1 MAGNQVAFEAAVKK
15 AQSYAWEERW
25 MKAIEQYEAAI
36 AEFPDDASVRSGLA
50 FAYYKGER
58 LKEAL
63 REYRKV
69 RDVNPEDPVART
81 KLAQIL
87 GDLGRGADAAEAW
100 MDLAELYA
108 RQQAMQRGL
117 AAYREAV
124 RAEPTNKEAR
134 ERLAAALGRER
145 ETAEASDE
153 YLALAKLCHDE
164 GDEKKTAACCRRALS
179 LDGRNK
185 GARAL
190 LERVTSGNGAVDD
203 AQPLWANSEELGP
216 VDEAVKTALGALAET
231 LLADGDLMGAPQ
243 TSSPVQVNE
252 AAADARSQIG
262 AVLGKAVDFHSR
274 GMIEEALAC
283 YQDLLQKGVARAEV
297 VFSLGVLNKEL
308 CHFDEAV
315 KHLKKTTGVPEYSLA
330 SYLSLGECYWAQ
342 GRVSEALD
350 SFLRG
355 LKIIDLSTVGEDRA
369 ADLEKAYQDLAA
381 GGWRGGDG
389 RGSELLVHSLL
400 DLLTGGEWRQKVQQ
414 ARSKLES
421 LAENGV
427 ISILPEVLDIPG
439 GDEVVDLMVRSREY
453 LKAGMPLTA
462 LEESYRAIRLA
473 PTYLPVHMG
482 LAEVFAQQG
491 KSEEAMSKYA
501 AVAAAHLMRGE
512 PRKAME
518 VYRKALVAAPMT
530 ISIRERLLDLLV
542 AHDELDL
549 ALDEYVA
556 LGESYYRLARVDV
569 AVEEFEQALK
579 LADRTKA
586 STAWRVGV
594 LHRVADLHMQR
605 VRWKEATA
613 AYERI
618 LRLAPDDEQ
627 AGFRL
632 IELRYRLGQETLAL
646 RDLDALIVLYGK
658 RQELRG
664 IVSVLKELV
673 ASYPQEVSLRSRLS
687 RIYVELGMK
696 KEAIAELDTL
706 GELQLEAGRRREAME
721 TLRTIIS
728 LGPEQQEGYTQL
740 LRELGGSKPTDEF

>member
-1 MAGNQVAFEAAVKK
+1 MSGNQVAFEAAVKK

-36 AEFPDDASVRSGLA
+36 AEFPDDVSVRSGLA
-50 FAYYKGER
+50 FAYYRGER

-63 REYRKV
+63 REYRRV
-69 RDVNPEDPVART
+69 RDASPEDPVART
-81 KLAQIL
+81 KIAQIL
-87 GDLGRGADAAEAW
+87 GDLGRSADAAEAW
-100 MDLAELYA
+100 MDLADLYA
-108 RQQAMQRGL
+108 RQKAAKRAM

-124 RAEPTNKEAR
+124 RSQPTNKEAR
-134 ERLAAALGRER
+134 ERLAAALDRER
-145 ETAEASDE
+145 ETAEASGE
-153 YLALAKLCHDE
+153 YLALARLWHDE
-164 GDEKKTAACCRRALS
+164 GDEKRTATCCRRALS

-190 LERVTSGNGAVDD
+190 LERLTSGNGAVDD
-203 AQPLWANSEELGP
+203 APPLLRNREELGP
-216 VDEAVKTALGALAET
+216 VDEAVKTALGALAEA
-231 LLADGDLMGAPQ
+231 LLADGDLMGAPEP
-243 TSSPVQVNE
+243 SSPPEVDE
-252 AAADARSQIG
+252 AAADTRSHVG

-274 GMIEEALAC
+274 GMIEEALGC
-283 YQDLLQKGVARAEV
+283 YEDLLHKGVARPEV

-308 CHFDEAV
+308 SHFDEAA
-315 KHLKKTTGVPEYSLA
+315 KHLKRTKEVPAYSLA

-342 GRVSEALD
+342 GRAGEALD
-350 SFLRG
+350 SFLQG
-355 LKIIDLSTVGEDRA
+355 LKIIDLSIAGEDRT
-369 ADLEKAYQDLAA
+369 ADLEEAYRDLAA

-400 DLLTGGEWRQKVQQ
+400 DLLTGSDWRRKVQD
-414 ARSKLES
+414 ARRKLES

-427 ISILPEVLDIPG
+427 VPILPEVLDIPG
-439 GDEVVDLMVRSREY
+439 GDEVVDRMVRSREY
-453 LKAGMPLTA
+453 LRAGMPLTA

-491 KSEEAMSKYA
+491 KAEEAVGKYA

-512 PRKAME
+512 PRRAME
-518 VYRKALVAAPMT
+518 VYRKALAAAPMT
-530 ISIRERLLDLLV
+530 IPIRERLIDLLE
-542 AHDELDL
+542 AQGELDL
-549 ALDEYVA
+549 ALDEYIA

-569 AVEEFEQALK
+569 ALEKFEQALK
-579 LADRTKA
+579 LADQTKA
-586 STAWRVGV
+586 PTAWRVGV
-594 LHRVADLHMQR
+594 LHRVADLQMQR
-605 VRWKEATA
+605 VSWKEATA
-613 AYERI
+613 TYERI
-618 LRLAPDDEQ
+618 LRLSPDDEQ

-632 IELRYRLGQETLAL
+632 VELRYRLGQEAMAL
-646 RDLDALIVLYGK
+646 RDLDALIVIYGK

-664 IVSVLKELV
+664 IVSAMKELV
-673 ASYPQEVSLRSRLS
+673 ASYPQDVSLRSRLS

-728 LGPEQQEGYTQL
+728 LGPDEQDGYTQL
-740 LRELGGSKPTDEF
+740 LRQLGETRQTGK

>member
-1 MAGNQVAFEAAVKK
+1 MAGNRGAFEAAVKK

-25 MKAIEQYEAAI
+25 MKAIEQYEAAV
-36 AEFPDDASVRSGLA
+36 AEFPDDVSVRSGLA
-50 FAYYKGER
+50 FAYYRGER

-63 REYRKV
+63 REYRRV
-69 RDVNPEDPVART
+69 RDANPEDPVART
-81 KLAQIL
+81 KIAQIL
-87 GDLGRGADAAEAW
+87 EELGRGADAAEAW
-100 MDLAELYA
+100 MDVAELHA
-108 RQQAMQRGL
+108 RQKASKRAT
-117 AAYREAV
+117 AACREAV
-124 RAEPTNKEAR
+124 RAQPTNKEAR
-134 ERLAAALGRER
+134 ERLAAALDCER
-145 ETAEASDE
+145 ETAEASGE
-153 YLALAKLCHDE
+153 YLALARLWHDE
-164 GDEKKTAACCRRALS
+164 GDQKKTAACCRRALS

-190 LERVTSGNGAVDD
+190 LERVTSEDGAVD
-203 AQPLWANSEELGP
+203 AASPLLGNTEELGP
-216 VDEAVKTALGALAET
+216 VDEAVKTALGALAEA
-231 LLADGDLMGAPQ
+231 LLADGDLVGVPQ
-243 TSSPVQVNE
+243 TSSHLEVDEVVP
-252 AAADARSQIG
+252 DARSHIG

-274 GMIEEALAC
+274 GMIEDALGC
-283 YQDLLQKGVARAEV
+283 YEDLLQKGVARAEV
-297 VFSLGVLNKEL
+297 VFSLGILNKEL

-315 KHLKKTTGVPEYSLA
+315 KHLKRTTEVPGYSLA
-330 SYLSLGECYWAQ
+330 SHLGLGECYWAQ
-342 GRVSEALD
+342 GRTGEALD
-350 SFLRG
+350 HFLRA
-355 LKIIDLSTVGEDRA
+355 LQMIDLSTVGKDGA
-369 ADLEKAYQDLAA
+369 ADLEEAYQDLAA
-381 GGWRGGDG
+381 GGWPGGDG

-400 DLLTGGEWRQKVQQ
+400 DLLTGSGWRQKVQE
-414 ARSKLES
+414 ARRKLES

-427 ISILPEVLDIPG
+427 VPILPEVLDIPG
-439 GDEVVDLMVRSREY
+439 GDEVVDIMVHSREY

-491 KSEEAMSKYA
+491 KAEEAVSKYA

-512 PRKAME
+512 PRKAIE

-530 ISIRERLLDLLV
+530 ISIREKLIDLLV
-542 AHDELDL
+542 AHGELDL
-549 ALDEYVA
+549 ALHEYVA

-569 AVEEFEQALK
+569 ALEKFEQALK

-586 STAWRVGV
+586 PTDWRVGV

-613 AYERI
+613 VYERI
-618 LRLAPDDEQ
+618 LRLSPDDEQ

-632 IELRYRLGQETLAL
+632 VELRYRLGQEALAL

-658 RQELRG
+658 RKELRG

-673 ASYPQEVSLRSRLS
+673 ASYPQDTSLRSRLS

-696 KEAIAELDTL
+696 REAIAELDTL
-706 GELQLEAGRRREAME
+706 GELQLEAGRRREAMG

-728 LGPEQQEGYTQL
+728 LGPDEQDGYTQL
-740 LRELGGSKPTDEF
+740 LRELEGSKPTGER